1 MMLQDINNVINTKSF
16 QNWSYFLI
24 FGKYRRLFGATSGNI
39 AAVVLWTL
47 LT

>member
-16 QNWSYFLI
+16 QNWSYSLF
-24 FGKYRRLFGATSGNI
+24 FGKYCRLFRGTSGNI